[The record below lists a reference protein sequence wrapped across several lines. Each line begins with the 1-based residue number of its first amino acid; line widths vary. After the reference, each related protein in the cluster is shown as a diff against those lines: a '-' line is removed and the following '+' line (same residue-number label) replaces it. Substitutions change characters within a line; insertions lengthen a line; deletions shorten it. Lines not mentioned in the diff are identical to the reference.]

1 MMSLGDPGCCR
12 VKSWFV
18 CNSNVLRR
26 ANFTSWCGS
35 ALHGSFKIGMTIVQP
50 KAAGVDELKETDW
63 REELDDLRTVWSR
76 DNLVMVMG

>member
-35 ALHGSFKIGMTIVQP
+35 ALYGSLQP